1 MNFDASSMSITAIFT
16 TPKLGDYVAA
26 RYDEKWYVS
35 VILDTGVTN
44 GDTFCKLH
52 AVSGAINFM

>member
-1 MNFDASSMSITAIFT
+1 MSISAIFT

-26 RYDEKWYVS
+26 RYDQKGYVG

-44 GDTFCKLH
+44 GGDTACKLH
-52 AVSGAINFM
+52 AISWAINLI

>member
-1 MNFDASSMSITAIFT
+1 MSITAIFT

-26 RYDEKWYVS
+26 RYDQKWYVG

-52 AVSGAINFM
+52 AVSWAINFI